1 MRSVLAFCAL
11 AMALP
16 PSLAAQDSTKAAPFV
31 LAVGPSWNFYFT
43 GVRLRAEYPLTQG

>member
-16 PSLAAQDSTKAAPFV
+16 PSLAAQDSTKAA
-31 LAVGPSWNFYFT
+31 
-43 GVRLRAEYPLTQG
+43 LRDGGTSELTLGTALRF